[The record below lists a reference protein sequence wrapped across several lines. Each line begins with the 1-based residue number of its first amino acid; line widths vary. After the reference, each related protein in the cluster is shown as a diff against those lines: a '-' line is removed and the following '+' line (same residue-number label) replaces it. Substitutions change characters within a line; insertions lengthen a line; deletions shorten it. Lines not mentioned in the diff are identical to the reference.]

1 MFFLCRQSEKVVQSA
16 LDAAAKERTTICI
29 AHRLSTIQ
37 NADVICVFKEGS
49 IAEKGSH
56 DELLKKKGLY
66 YNLVQEQSLSA

>member
-1 MFFLCRQSEKVVQSA
+1 MSIRQSEKVVQSA

-37 NADVICVFKEGS
+37 NADVICVFKEGV

-56 DELLKKKGLY
+56 DELLQQRGLY
-66 YNLVQEQSLSA
+66 YDLVQEQSLSS